1 MIFSTLYSNTFMG
14 ANQNPL
20 SDGGNWAS
28 NSHLESNHPLQIL
41 SQQAV
46 GTYLGSGG
54 SYYSGGLDLT
64 SDQFVQFTVTQFPE
78 NIGNDGI
85 FARARWNSGTG
96 VGYKA
101 TITWFHAGP
110 YFLLNIYNPNNQI
123 LNQQISLNI
132 GDVIAFY
139 CQGSAIG
146 VLQNGTSIA
155 SVTDTYSTYDGT
167 TTLELD
173 NEIGTTG
180 PAVTTFSTGSVINGG
195 FVSGNVGIAGAT
207 ITATGSSGPYTTT
220 ADGSGN
226 YSLGLANGTW
236 TITPSLMGY
245 TFAPSSQNVTVSNAN
260 ITGVNFTPTSTDKY
274 SVPDCRDYATFP
286 NLSVD
291 VNGTE
296 TYTVPAEP
304 SHADP
309 VDSRTNV
316 PEASG
321 AYPQNSRTPGTYGPG
336 E

>member
-1 MIFSTLYSNTFMG
+1 MG

-20 SDGGNWAS
+20 SDGGNFS
-28 NSHLESNHPLQIL
+28 SSSYLVSNHPLQIL

-46 GTYLGSGG
+46 GTDGFGDGG
-54 SYYSGGLDLT
+54 SYYSGGQNLT
-64 SDQFVQFTVTQFPE
+64 SDQFVQFTVSQFPQ
-78 NIGNDGI
+78 NIGNDFV
-85 FARARWNSGTG
+85 FANIRWNSGTNA
-96 VGYKA
+96 GYQA
-101 TITWFHAGP
+101 EIVWFHAGP
-110 YFLLNIYNPNNQI
+110 YFIAYIYYGGSQLASQNF
-123 LNQQISLNI
+123 SLSI
-132 GDVIAFY
+132 GDYITFY
-139 CQGSAIG
+139 CQGSTIG
-146 VLQNGTSIA
+146 ILQNGTSLV
-155 SVTDTYSTYDGT
+155 SVTNTSSTYNGT
-167 TTLELD
+167 VAIAAETG
-173 NEIGTTG
+173 IGTTG
-180 PAVTTFSTGSVINGG
+180 PGFTTFSTGSVINGG
-195 FVSGNVGIAGAT
+195 YVSGNVGIASAT
-207 ITATGSSGPYTTT
+207 VTATGSSGPYTTT

-274 SVPDCRDYATFP
+274 SVPDCRDYGIFP
-286 NLSVD
+286 NDSRD

-296 TYTVPAEP
+296 TYDVCAEP